1 MLGVLS
7 ELGTALSP
15 GAGQEDH
22 LSAAVLLSIHVSSLS
37 LVSWCAWVSVLDTHL
52 RTLLP
57 RPTFEYL
64 P

>member
-22 LSAAVLLSIHVSSLS
+22 LSAAVLVSIHASSLS
-37 LVSWCAWVSVLDTHL
+37 LVSWCVSPFRHL
-52 RTLLP
+52 LEHLAAQTY
-57 RPTFEYL
+57 F
-64 P
+64 